1 MKFDGLI
8 DVLTQIPQVQIAI
21 LFGSASQD
29 RMRPESDIDIA
40 IAEEKLMSIERR
52 IELNGI
58 LSPCIHKDV
67 DLVDLRSTGC
77 SCPRF

>member
-29 RMRPESDIDIA
+29 RMRPESS
-40 IAEEKLMSIERR
+40 E
-52 IELNGI
+52 
-58 LSPCIHKDV
+58 CWQCC
-67 DLVDLRSTGC
+67 LRNWVLFKHS
-77 SCPRF
+77 